1 MKLLRY
7 CLALLS
13 IMPFTLFSAPRSYN
27 EPADTSTVDR
37 SGWLSI
43 SGQTRLTWAS
53 KNDVYRQFANPP
65 TYLVTDTLV
74 HAWRG
79 ERLGLEAL
87 LISPGGCGDLRL
99 DLSDLTQGKRRI
111 KAPGSEAA
119 FMRYVLSTAWP
130 GCGYPPDTLPTFTVP
145 DMIDRPDAEVAM
157 AAQSVRPVWCA
168 VEIPDVAPGKYNM
181 TLTVTESKTGRIVG
195 RLNLTIDVD
204 SHQLPAGKDYEFYLD
219 LWQQPYAVSRYY
231 GVKPWSDEH
240 LDLMRPYMERL
251 ARAGQKT
258 VTAILFYEPW
268 GEQSNDKFE
277 PMVETILM
285 PDGTWTYDYAILDRY
300 VEYMESFGIDG
311 NISCFTMVPWEMKFR
326 YFDKKKNK
334 YEFLEAKSDSPEYE
348 QLWDGFLKSLAAHLK
363 GKGWYDKTMIVMD
376 ERGLPEMLNAYR
388 VAHNAVPGIKM
399 SLAGSYHKELI
410 DSLESYTLIKGDF
423 FPDDVMTR
431 RRAKGFTTLMYTCCA
446 TPAPSQFSNSAPAD
460 GAYIPVYATATGHD
474 GYLHWS
480 FMNWNDNPLEDTRFR
495 MFAPGDT
502 YFIYPGNRSS
512 VRYERMV
519 EGIQMS
525 EKLRILRNEL
535 TAASD
540 VEGLQKLENAL
551 LPIRSGAL
559 NPWYPTSMVVDH
571 LQEAIDELSRR
582 ASRTQP

>member
-1 MKLLRY
+1 MKLLGY

-13 IMPFTLFSAPRSYN
+13 IMPLTLFSAPRSYS

-37 SGWLSI
+37 SGWSSI
-43 SGQTRLTWAS
+43 SGPTCLTWAS
-53 KNDVYRQFANPP
+53 KNDVYRQFATPP
-65 TYLVTDTLV
+65 AYRVTDTLV

-79 ERLGLEAL
+79 ERIGLEAL
-87 LISPGGCGDLRL
+87 LISPDGCGKLRVE
-99 DLSDLTQGKRRI
+99 LSDLTQGKRRI
-111 KAPGSEAA
+111 KASGSEAA

-145 DMIDRPDAEVAM
+145 DMIDRPDAEIAM
-157 AAQSVRPVWCA
+157 VAQSVRPVWCA

-181 TLTVTESKTGRIVG
+181 TLTVTESKTGRTVG
-195 RLNLTIDVD
+195 RLNLTVDVD
-204 SHQLPAGKDYEFYLD
+204 SHRLPAGKDYDFYLD

-231 GVKPWSDEH
+231 GVKPWSDAH

-277 PMVETILM
+277 PMVETFLM
-285 PDGTWTYDYAILDRY
+285 PDGTWAYDYAIFDRY

-334 YEFLEAKSDSPEYE
+334 YEFLEAKTDSPEYE
-348 QLWDGFLKSLAAHLK
+348 RLWSGFLKSLAAHLK
-363 GKGWYDKTMIVMD
+363 EKGWYDKTMIVMD

-388 VAHNAVPGIKM
+388 VAQNAVPGIKM

-423 FPDDVMTR
+423 FPDDVMAR
-431 RRAKGFTTLMYTCCA
+431 RREKGFTTLMYTCCA

-535 TAASD
+535 TAAAD

-559 NPWYPTSMVVDH
+559 NPWYPTSVVVDR
-571 LQEAIDELSRR
+571 LQEAIDGLSRR
-582 ASRTQP
+582 ASRMRP